1 MPRLSI
7 SYVITRSCIVWLVI
21 ICGDVR
27 GSAQQTGRGQAS
39 PAAQP
44 PPKTATAQEYPREQ
58 VEAGRTRFAA
68 QCGFCHGRDAA
79 GGEGGPDLTRSTLV
93 AGDVRGDKILPVVRS
108 GRSDKGMP
116 AFTLPDADLTAIV
129 AFIHEQKTQADN
141 ATGGRRAVD
150 VADLQT
156 GDAAAGKRY
165 FDGACA
171 RCHSASGDLA
181 GIATRLQGLPLL
193 QRMLNPA
200 SGGRGN
206 PTPRGVPTV
215 RVTTESG
222 ETVTGKLAYRD
233 EFTIAITDDSGW
245 YRSWLTRRVKFSV
258 DDPLQAHVDQLG
270 KYTDRDMHDVL
281 AYLQTLR

>member
-1 MPRLSI
+1 M
-7 SYVITRSCIVWLVI
+7 
-21 ICGDVR
+21 
-27 GSAQQTGRGQAS
+27 
-39 PAAQP
+39 
-44 PPKTATAQEYPREQ
+44 QEYSREQ

-79 GGEGGPDLTRSTLV
+79 GGDGGPDLTRSTLV
-93 AGDVRGDKILPVVRS
+93 ATDVRGDTILPVVRS

-129 AFIHEQKTQADN
+129 AFIHDQKTQADN

-150 VADLQT
+150 VADLQS
-156 GDAAAGKRY
+156 GDPAAGQRY
-165 FDGACA
+165 FDAACA

-181 GIATRLQGLPLL
+181 GVATRLQGLPLL

-206 PTPRGVPTV
+206 PSPRGVPTV
-215 RVTTESG
+215 RVTTDSG

-245 YRSWLTRRVKFSV
+245 YRSWSAGRVKVSV

-281 AYLQTLR
+281 AYLQTLQ